1 MEPPRYPLGQVLR
14 LQPSGFLAGTR
25 PGPVTW
31 GYTRQHIGWV
41 GPPLKSN
48 PPSPLHSMS
57 I

>member
-25 PGPVTW
+25 PGPITW